1 MPNLMGVLGRFDGAG
16 FGDEGATVQ
25 AIRMDARLCVGIVK
39 PVAGHLYK
47 KRTGSYFSLITTQYT
62 LLQNEN
68 KMRTKVLH

>member
-47 KRTGSYFSLITTQYT
+47 KRTGSYFS
-62 LLQNEN
+62 
-68 KMRTKVLH
+68 